1 MAAKTW
7 TTWSSVASGE
17 RSSWLSVATRRSPR
31 ASVRWVSTSRSE
43 PNCAKASRSRY
54 WESSSFRR
62 PATLRIG
69 AICALPPTRDTEMP
83 TLMAGRTP
91 E

>member
-7 TTWSSVASGE
+7 TTWSSTGSGE
-17 RSSWLSVATRRSPR
+17 RSFWFSVATSRSPR
-31 ASVRWVSTSRSE
+31 ASVRWVSGSRSE

-54 WESSSFRR
+54 CDSSSFRR
-62 PATLRIG
+62 PATFFIG
-69 AICALPPTRDTEMP
+69 VICALPPTRDTEMP